1 MPRNP
6 DVRWRQR
13 FNSFQK
19 AFSQL
24 NKAAAIAEEREL
36 SELEEQGL
44 IQAFE
49 FTHELAWKT
58 LKDFLE
64 AHGTAKKIYGSKDA
78 TREAF
83 AQGLLTAGEEW
94 MEMIESRNETS
105 HAYNEDTAEKI
116 AKAILSCYVPE
127 FRKLHETLGQIEKE
141 EQ

>member
-1 MPRNP
+1 MKNP

-13 FNSFQK
+13 LSSFRK

-24 NKAAAIAEEREL
+24 SKAATTAEEREL
-36 SELEEQGL
+36 TELEQQGL

-64 AHGTAKKIYGSKDA
+64 ARGNMKKIYGSKDA

-83 AQGLLTAGEEW
+83 AQGLLEAGEAW

-105 HAYNEDTAEKI
+105 HAYNEDTADAI
-116 AKAILSCYVPE
+116 AEAVLSRYVPE
-127 FRKLHETLGQIEKE
+127 FAKLLETLSTLEKE
-141 EQ
+141 ES